1 MRGNGRM
8 LFSLLFLSSLFFA
21 ALVAGVS
28 AAKGEQLTPPL
39 PSFGNGCIDKRA
51 EDIYKMLTEE
61 PSQIILLDVRTK
73 AEYEEEHIQ
82 IEGVETKNIPL
93 SEIEER
99 LNELNK
105 SKVLIVYCRSGARS
119 GQACEILAQHNFTV
133 FNLEGG
139 ITAWKA
145 AGYPTTVVHPSPTHV
160 PAQTPTKTPTKMPPE
175 ATPETPAPTVSE
187 QPAQTPPTSPVGVPG
202 VPGFESIFAVAAVLL
217 AVSLLRGRRSKSA
230 EMEKRE

>member
-1 MRGNGRM
+1 MKGSVRM
-8 LFSLLFLSSLFFA
+8 LFSLLMLSSLFFA

-28 AAKGEQLTPPL
+28 AVKGEQLTPPL
-39 PSFGNGCIDKRA
+39 PSFGNGCIDKCA

-61 PSQIILLDVRTK
+61 PSQIILLDVRTE
-73 AEYEEEHIQ
+73 AEYEAEHIQ
-82 IEGVETKNIPL
+82 VKGVETKNIPL

-119 GQACEILAQHNFTV
+119 RQACEILAQHNFTV

-145 AGYPTTVVHPSPTHV
+145 AGYPTTAFMHSSPTPV
-160 PAQTPTKTPTKMPPE
+160 PTPTQMPTQMPE
-175 ATPETPAPTVSE
+175 ATPKTPAPTVSE
-187 QPAQTPPTSPVGVPG
+187 QPAQKPQTSPVGVPG

-217 AVSLLRGRRSKSA
+217 AVSLLRGRKLKSA
-230 EMEKRE
+230 EIEKRE

>member
-1 MRGNGRM
+1 M
-8 LFSLLFLSSLFFA
+8 LFSLLMLSSLFFA

-61 PSQIILLDVRTK
+61 PSQIILLDVRTE
-73 AEYEEEHIQ
+73 AEYEAEHIQ

-119 GQACEILAQHNFTV
+119 RQACEILAQHNFTV

-139 ITAWKA
+139 ITAWKS
-145 AGYPTTVVHPSPTHV
+145 AGYPTTAFNPSPTPV
-160 PAQTPTKTPTKMPPE
+160 PTPTQTPTQMPE

-187 QPAQTPPTSPVGVPG
+187 QPAQTPTTSPVSVPG
-202 VPGFESIFAVAAVLL
+202 VPGFETIFAVAAVLL
-217 AVSLLRGRRSKSA
+217 AVSLLRGRKWRNQKV
-230 EMEKRE
+230 

>member
-1 MRGNGRM
+1 M
-8 LFSLLFLSSLFFA
+8 LFSLLMLSSLFFA

-51 EDIYKMLTEE
+51 EDIYNMLTEE
-61 PSQIILLDVRTK
+61 PSQIILLDVRTE
-73 AEYEEEHIQ
+73 AEYEAEHIQ

-99 LNELNK
+99 LDELNK

-119 GQACEILAQHNFTV
+119 RQACEILAQHNFTV

-145 AGYPTTVVHPSPTHV
+145 AGYPTTAFNPSPTPV
-160 PAQTPTKTPTKMPPE
+160 LTPTQTPTQMPPE
-175 ATPETPAPTVSE
+175 ATQPAPTVSE
-187 QPAQTPPTSPVGVPG
+187 QPAQTPQTSPVGVPG
-202 VPGFESIFAVAAVLL
+202 VPGFEPIFAVTAVLL
-217 AVSLLRGRRSKSA
+217 AVSLLRGRKLKSA

>member
-8 LFSLLFLSSLFFA
+8 LFSLLMLSSLFFA

-61 PSQIILLDVRTK
+61 PSQIILLDVRTE
-73 AEYEEEHIQ
+73 AEYKEEHIQ

-119 GQACEILAQHNFTV
+119 RQACEILAQHNFTV

-145 AGYPTTVVHPSPTHV
+145 AGYPTTAFMQPSPTPV
-160 PAQTPTKTPTKMPPE
+160 PTPTQTPTQMPE

-187 QPAQTPPTSPVGVPG
+187 RATQQTPTTSPMGVPG
-202 VPGFESIFAVAAVLL
+202 VLGFEPIFAVAAVLL
-217 AVSLLRGRRSKSA
+217 AVSLLRGKKWRN
-230 EMEKRE
+230 

>member
-1 MRGNGRM
+1 M

-21 ALVAGVS
+21 TLVAGVS

-73 AEYEEEHIQ
+73 AEYEAEHIQ

-99 LNELNK
+99 LGELNK
-105 SKVLIVYCRSGARS
+105 SKVLIVYYRSGARS
-119 GQACEILAQHNFTV
+119 RQACEILAQHNFTV

-145 AGYPTTVVHPSPTHV
+145 AGYPTTAFMHSSPT
-160 PAQTPTKTPTKMPPE
+160 PAPTPTQTLTQMPPE

-187 QPAQTPPTSPVGVPG
+187 QPALTPQTSPVGVPG
-202 VPGFESIFAVAAVLL
+202 VPGFETIFAVAAVLL
-217 AVSLLRGRRSKSA
+217 AVSLLRRRKLKSV

>member
-1 MRGNGRM
+1 M
-8 LFSLLFLSSLFFA
+8 LFSLLMLSSLFFA

-39 PSFGNGCIDKRA
+39 PSFGNGCIDKCA

-61 PSQIILLDVRTK
+61 PSQIILLDVRTE

-119 GQACEILAQHNFTV
+119 RQACEILAQHNFTV

-145 AGYPTTVVHPSPTHV
+145 AGYPTTAFMHPSPT
-160 PAQTPTKTPTKMPPE
+160 PAPTQTQTPTQMPE
-175 ATPETPAPTVSE
+175 ATQPAPTVSE

-217 AVSLLRGRRSKSA
+217 AVSLLRGRKWRNQKC
-230 EMEKRE
+230 ERKR

>member
-1 MRGNGRM
+1 M
-8 LFSLLFLSSLFFA
+8 LFSLLMLSSLFFA
-21 ALVAGVS
+21 TLVAGVS
-28 AAKGEQLTPPL
+28 AVKGEQLTPPL

-61 PSQIILLDVRTK
+61 PSQIILLDVRTE
-73 AEYEEEHIQ
+73 AEYEAEHIQ

-119 GQACEILAQHNFTV
+119 RQACEILAQHNFTV

-139 ITAWKA
+139 ITAWKS
-145 AGYPTTVVHPSPTHV
+145 AGYPTTAFNPSPTPV
-160 PAQTPTKTPTKMPPE
+160 PTPTQTPTQMPE

-187 QPAQTPPTSPVGVPG
+187 QPAQTPTTSPVSVPG
-202 VPGFESIFAVAAVLL
+202 VPGFETIFAVAAVLL
-217 AVSLLRGRRSKSA
+217 AVSLLRGRKWRNQKC
-230 EMEKRE
+230 ERKR

>member
-1 MRGNGRM
+1 M

-28 AAKGEQLTPPL
+28 AAKGEQPTPPL
-39 PSFGNGCIDKRA
+39 PSFGYGCIDKRA

-61 PSQIILLDVRTK
+61 PSQIILLDVRTE
-73 AEYEEEHIQ
+73 AEYEAEHIQ

-119 GQACEILAQHNFTV
+119 RQACEILAQHNFTV

-139 ITAWKA
+139 ITAWKS
-145 AGYPTTVVHPSPTHV
+145 AGYPTTAFNPSPTPV
-160 PAQTPTKTPTKMPPE
+160 PTPTQTPTQMPE

-187 QPAQTPPTSPVGVPG
+187 QPAQTPTTSPVSVPG
-202 VPGFESIFAVAAVLL
+202 VPGFETIFAVAAVLL
-217 AVSLLRGRRSKSA
+217 AVSLLRGRKWRNQKC
-230 EMEKRE
+230 ERKR

>member
-1 MRGNGRM
+1 M
-8 LFSLLFLSSLFFA
+8 LFSLLMLSSLFFA

-39 PSFGNGCIDKRA
+39 PSGCIDKRA

-61 PSQIILLDVRTK
+61 PSQIILLDVRTE

-119 GQACEILAQHNFTV
+119 RQACEILAQHNFTV

-145 AGYPTTVVHPSPTHV
+145 AGYPTTAFMHPSLTPVPT
-160 PAQTPTKTPTKMPPE
+160 PTQTPTQVPPE
-175 ATPETPAPTVSE
+175 ATPETHAPTVSE
-187 QPAQTPPTSPVGVPG
+187 QPAQTPQTSPVGVPG
-202 VPGFESIFAVAAVLL
+202 VPGFEPIFAVAAVLL
-217 AVSLLRGRRSKSA
+217 AVSLLRGRKWRNQKC
-230 EMEKRE
+230 ERKR

>member
-1 MRGNGRM
+1 MRGSGRM

-28 AAKGEQLTPPL
+28 AAKGEQPTPPL
-39 PSFGNGCIDKRA
+39 PSFGNGCIDKRV

-61 PSQIILLDVRTK
+61 SSQIILLDVRTE
-73 AEYEEEHIQ
+73 AEYEAEHIQ
-82 IEGVETKNIPL
+82 IGGVETKNIPL

-99 LNELNK
+99 LGELNK

-119 GQACEILAQHNFTV
+119 RQACEILAQHNFTV

-145 AGYPTTVVHPSPTHV
+145 AGYPTTAFMQPSPTPV
-160 PAQTPTKTPTKMPPE
+160 PTPTQTPTQMPE
-175 ATPETPAPTVSE
+175 ATPETHAPTVSE
-187 QPAQTPPTSPVGVPG
+187 QPTPTPQTSPVSVPG
-202 VPGFESIFAVAAVLL
+202 VPGFETIFAVSAVLL
-217 AVSLLRGRRSKSA
+217 AVSLLRGRKWRN
-230 EMEKRE
+230 

>member
-1 MRGNGRM
+1 M
-8 LFSLLFLSSLFFA
+8 LFSLLMLSSLFFA

-51 EDIYKMLTEE
+51 EDIYRMLTEE
-61 PSQIILLDVRTK
+61 PSQIILLDVRTE

-119 GQACEILAQHNFTV
+119 RQACEILAQHNFTV

-145 AGYPTTVVHPSPTHV
+145 AGYPTTASMHSSPTPV
-160 PAQTPTKTPTKMPPE
+160 PTLTQTPTQMPPE
-175 ATPETPAPTVSE
+175 ATQPAPTVSE
-187 QPAQTPPTSPVGVPG
+187 QPAQTPQTSPVGVPG

-217 AVSLLRGRRSKSA
+217 AVSLLRGRKLKSA

>member
-1 MRGNGRM
+1 M

-39 PSFGNGCIDKRA
+39 PSFGYGCIDKRA

-61 PSQIILLDVRTK
+61 SSQIILLDVRTE
-73 AEYEEEHIQ
+73 AEYEAEHIQ

-119 GQACEILAQHNFTV
+119 RQACEILAQHNFTV

-139 ITAWKA
+139 ITAWKS

-160 PAQTPTKTPTKMPPE
+160 PAQTPTQTPTQMPE
-175 ATPETPAPTVSE
+175 ATQPAPTVSE
-187 QPAQTPPTSPVGVPG
+187 QPTPTPQTSPVGVPG
-202 VPGFESIFAVAAVLL
+202 VPGFETIFAVAAVLL
-217 AVSLLRGRRSKSA
+217 AVSLLRGRKLKSA

>member
-1 MRGNGRM
+1 MRGSGRM

-73 AEYEEEHIQ
+73 AEYKAEHIQ

-119 GQACEILAQHNFTV
+119 RQACEILAQHNFTV

-145 AGYPTTVVHPSPTHV
+145 AGYPTTAFNPSPTPV
-160 PAQTPTKTPTKMPPE
+160 PTPTQTPTQMPE

-187 QPAQTPPTSPVGVPG
+187 QPAQTPTTSPVSVPG
-202 VPGFESIFAVAAVLL
+202 VPGFETIFAVAAVLL
-217 AVSLLRGRRSKSA
+217 AVSLLRGRKLKSA

>member
-1 MRGNGRM
+1 MRGSGRM

-28 AAKGEQLTPPL
+28 AAKGEQPTPPL
-39 PSFGNGCIDKRA
+39 PSFGNGCIDKRV

-61 PSQIILLDVRTK
+61 SSQIILLDVRTE
-73 AEYEEEHIQ
+73 AEYEAEHIQ
-82 IEGVETKNIPL
+82 IGGVETKNIPL

-99 LNELNK
+99 LGELNK

-119 GQACEILAQHNFTV
+119 RQACEILAQHNFTV

-145 AGYPTTVVHPSPTHV
+145 AGYPTTAFNPSPTPV
-160 PAQTPTKTPTKMPPE
+160 LTPTQTPTQMPE
-175 ATPETPAPTVSE
+175 ATPETHAPTVSE
-187 QPAQTPPTSPVGVPG
+187 QPTPTPQTSPVSVPG
-202 VPGFESIFAVAAVLL
+202 VPGFETIFAVSAVLL
-217 AVSLLRGRRSKSA
+217 AVSLLRGRKWRN
-230 EMEKRE
+230 

>member
-1 MRGNGRM
+1 MRGSGRM
-8 LFSLLFLSSLFFA
+8 LFSLLMLSSLFFA

-51 EDIYKMLTEE
+51 EDIYKMLTEK

-73 AEYEEEHIQ
+73 AEYDKEHIQ
-82 IEGVETKNIPL
+82 MEGVETKNIPL

-119 GQACEILAQHNFTV
+119 RQACEILAQHNFTV

-145 AGYPTTVVHPSPTHV
+145 AGYPTTAFNPSPTPV
-160 PAQTPTKTPTKMPPE
+160 LTPTQTPTQMPPE

-187 QPAQTPPTSPVGVPG
+187 QPTPTPQTSPVD
-202 VPGFESIFAVAAVLL
+202 VPGFEFIFAVAVVLL
-217 AVSLLRGRRSKSA
+217 AVSLLRGRKLKSA

>member
-1 MRGNGRM
+1 MRGSVRM

-51 EDIYKMLTEE
+51 EDVYKMLTEE

-73 AEYEEEHIQ
+73 AEYEAEHIQ

-119 GQACEILAQHNFTV
+119 RQACEILAQHNFTV

-139 ITAWKA
+139 ITAWKS
-145 AGYPTTVVHPSPTHV
+145 AGYPTTAFNPSPTPV
-160 PAQTPTKTPTKMPPE
+160 PTPTQTPTQMPE

-187 QPAQTPPTSPVGVPG
+187 QPAQTPTTSPVSVPG
-202 VPGFESIFAVAAVLL
+202 VPGFETIFAVAAVLL
-217 AVSLLRGRRSKSA
+217 AVSLLRGRKWRNQKC
-230 EMEKRE
+230 ERKR

>member
-1 MRGNGRM
+1 MKGSMRM
-8 LFSLLFLSSLFFA
+8 LFSLLMLSSLFFA

-39 PSFGNGCIDKRA
+39 PGNGCIDKCA

-61 PSQIILLDVRTK
+61 PSKIILLDVRTE

-119 GQACEILAQHNFTV
+119 RQACEILAQHNFTV
-133 FNLEGG
+133 FNLSLIHISE
-139 ITAWKA
+139 
-145 AGYPTTVVHPSPTHV
+145 PTRPY
-160 PAQTPTKTPTKMPPE
+160 
-175 ATPETPAPTVSE
+175 
-187 QPAQTPPTSPVGVPG
+187 
-202 VPGFESIFAVAAVLL
+202 
-217 AVSLLRGRRSKSA
+217 
-230 EMEKRE
+230 

>member
-1 MRGNGRM
+1 M

-61 PSQIILLDVRTK
+61 PSQIILLDVRTE

-119 GQACEILAQHNFTV
+119 RQACEILAQHNFTV

-145 AGYPTTVVHPSPTHV
+145 AGYPTTAFNPSPTPV
-160 PAQTPTKTPTKMPPE
+160 PTPTQTPTQMPPE

-202 VPGFESIFAVAAVLL
+202 VPGFETIFAVSAVLL
-217 AVSLLRGRRSKSA
+217 AVSLLRGRKWRNQKC
-230 EMEKRE
+230 ERKR

>member
-1 MRGNGRM
+1 MRGSVRM

-28 AAKGEQLTPPL
+28 AAKGEQPTPPL
-39 PSFGNGCIDKRA
+39 PSFGNGCIDKRV

-61 PSQIILLDVRTK
+61 SSQIILLDVRTE
-73 AEYEEEHIQ
+73 AEYEAEHIQ

-119 GQACEILAQHNFTV
+119 RQACEILAQHNFTV

-139 ITAWKA
+139 ITAWKS

-160 PAQTPTKTPTKMPPE
+160 PAQTPTQTPTQMPE
-175 ATPETPAPTVSE
+175 ATQPAPTVSE
-187 QPAQTPPTSPVGVPG
+187 QPTPTPQTSPVGVPG
-202 VPGFESIFAVAAVLL
+202 VPGFETIFAVAAVLL
-217 AVSLLRGRRSKSA
+217 AVSLLRGRKLKSA

>member
-1 MRGNGRM
+1 M
-8 LFSLLFLSSLFFA
+8 LFSLLMLSSLFFA
-21 ALVAGVS
+21 TLVAGVS

-61 PSQIILLDVRTK
+61 PSQIILLDVRTE

-105 SKVLIVYCRSGARS
+105 SKVLIVYYRSGARS
-119 GQACEILAQHNFTV
+119 RQACEILAQHNFTV

-139 ITAWKA
+139 ITAWKS
-145 AGYPTTVVHPSPTHV
+145 AGYPTTAFMHPSPTPV
-160 PAQTPTKTPTKMPPE
+160 PTPTQTPTQIPPE
-175 ATPETPAPTVSE
+175 ATQPAPTVSE
-187 QPAQTPPTSPVGVPG
+187 QPAQTPQTSPVGVPG
-202 VPGFESIFAVAAVLL
+202 VPGFETIFAVSAVLL
-217 AVSLLRGRRSKSA
+217 AVSLLRGRKLKSA

>member
-1 MRGNGRM
+1 M
-8 LFSLLFLSSLFFA
+8 LFSLLMLSSLFFA

-39 PSFGNGCIDKRA
+39 PSFGYGCIDKRA

-61 PSQIILLDVRTK
+61 PSQIILLDVRTE
-73 AEYEEEHIQ
+73 AEYGEEHIQ

-99 LNELNK
+99 LNKLNK

-119 GQACEILAQHNFTV
+119 RQACEILAQHNFTV
-133 FNLEGG
+133 FNLEDG

-145 AGYPTTVVHPSPTHV
+145 AGYPTTAFMHPSLTPVPT
-160 PAQTPTKTPTKMPPE
+160 PTQTPTQMPE
-175 ATPETPAPTVSE
+175 ATPKTPAPTVSE

-202 VPGFESIFAVAAVLL
+202 VPGFEPIFAVAAVLL
-217 AVSLLRGRRSKSA
+217 AVSLLRGRKLKSA

>member
-1 MRGNGRM
+1 MKGSGRM
-8 LFSLLFLSSLFFA
+8 LFSLLMLSSLFFA

-73 AEYEEEHIQ
+73 AEYEAEHIQ

-119 GQACEILAQHNFTV
+119 RQACEILAQHNFTV
-133 FNLEGG
+133 FNLKGG

-145 AGYPTTVVHPSPTHV
+145 AGYPTTAFMHSSPT
-160 PAQTPTKTPTKMPPE
+160 PAPTQTQTPTQMPE
-175 ATPETPAPTVSE
+175 ATPETPAPTVSG
-187 QPAQTPPTSPVGVPG
+187 QPAQTPQTSPVGEPG
-202 VPGFESIFAVAAVLL
+202 VPGFETILAVAAVLL
-217 AVSLLRGRRSKSA
+217 AVSLLRGRK
-230 EMEKRE
+230 

>member
-1 MRGNGRM
+1 MKGSGRM
-8 LFSLLFLSSLFFA
+8 LFSLLMLSSLFFA

-39 PSFGNGCIDKRA
+39 PSFGYGCIDKRA

-61 PSQIILLDVRTK
+61 PSQIILLDVRTG

-119 GQACEILAQHNFTV
+119 RQACEILAQHNFTV

-145 AGYPTTVVHPSPTHV
+145 AGYPTTAFMHPSPTPV
-160 PAQTPTKTPTKMPPE
+160 PTPTQTPTQMPE
-175 ATPETPAPTVSE
+175 ATPETHAPTVSE
-187 QPAQTPPTSPVGVPG
+187 QPTQTPQTSPVGVPG
-202 VPGFESIFAVAAVLL
+202 VPGFEPIFAVAAVLL
-217 AVSLLRGRRSKSA
+217 AVSLLRGRKWRNQKC
-230 EMEKRE
+230 ERKR

>member
-1 MRGNGRM
+1 MKGSMRM
-8 LFSLLFLSSLFFA
+8 LFSLLMLSSLFFA

-61 PSQIILLDVRTK
+61 PSQIILLDVRTE
-73 AEYEEEHIQ
+73 AEYEAEHIQ

-93 SEIEER
+93 SEIEGR
-99 LNELNK
+99 LNELNR

-119 GQACEILAQHNFTV
+119 RQACEILAQHNFTV
-133 FNLEGG
+133 FNLKGG

-145 AGYPTTVVHPSPTHV
+145 AGYPTTAFMQPSPTPV
-160 PAQTPTKTPTKMPPE
+160 PTPTQTPTQMPPE
-175 ATPETPAPTVSE
+175 ATQPAPTVSE
-187 QPAQTPPTSPVGVPG
+187 QPAQTPQTSPVGVPG
-202 VPGFESIFAVAAVLL
+202 VPGFEPIFAVAAVLL
-217 AVSLLRGRRSKSA
+217 AVSLLRV
-230 EMEKRE
+230 RERN

>member
-1 MRGNGRM
+1 MRGSVRM

-39 PSFGNGCIDKRA
+39 PSFGNGCIDKCA

-61 PSQIILLDVRTK
+61 PSQIILLDVRTE
-73 AEYEEEHIQ
+73 AEYEAEHIQ

-119 GQACEILAQHNFTV
+119 KQACKILAQHNFTV

-145 AGYPTTVVHPSPTHV
+145 AGYPTTAFMHPSLTPVPT
-160 PAQTPTKTPTKMPPE
+160 PTQTPTQIPPE
-175 ATPETPAPTVSE
+175 ATQPAPTVSE
-187 QPAQTPPTSPVGVPG
+187 QPAQTPQTTSPVGVPG
-202 VPGFESIFAVAAVLL
+202 VPGFEPIFAVAAVLL
-217 AVSLLRGRRSKSA
+217 AVSLLRGRKWRNQKC
-230 EMEKRE
+230 ERKR

>member
-1 MRGNGRM
+1 MRGSVRM

-61 PSQIILLDVRTK
+61 PSQIILLDVRTE

-119 GQACEILAQHNFTV
+119 RQACEILAQHNFTV

-145 AGYPTTVVHPSPTHV
+145 AGYPTTAFNPSPTPV
-160 PAQTPTKTPTKMPPE
+160 STPTQTPTQMPPE

-187 QPAQTPPTSPVGVPG
+187 RATQQTPTTSPVGVPG
-202 VPGFESIFAVAAVLL
+202 VPGFETIFAVAAVLL
-217 AVSLLRGRRSKSA
+217 AVSLLRGRKWRNQKC
-230 EMEKRE
+230 ERKR

>member
-1 MRGNGRM
+1 M
-8 LFSLLFLSSLFFA
+8 LFSLLMLSSLFFA

-61 PSQIILLDVRTK
+61 PSQIILLDVRTE

-82 IEGVETKNIPL
+82 IESVETKNIPL

-119 GQACEILAQHNFTV
+119 RQACEILAQHNFTV

-145 AGYPTTVVHPSPTHV
+145 AGYPTTAFMQPSPTPV
-160 PAQTPTKTPTKMPPE
+160 PTQTQTSTQMPE
-175 ATPETPAPTVSE
+175 ATPETHAPTVSG
-187 QPAQTPPTSPVGVPG
+187 QPAQTPQTSPVGVPG
-202 VPGFESIFAVAAVLL
+202 VPGFEPIFAVAAVLL
-217 AVSLLRGRRSKSA
+217 AVSFLRVRKWRNQKC
-230 EMEKRE
+230 ERKR

>member
-1 MRGNGRM
+1 MRGSGRM
-8 LFSLLFLSSLFFA
+8 LFSLLMLSSLFFA

-61 PSQIILLDVRTK
+61 PSQIILLDVRTE

-119 GQACEILAQHNFTV
+119 RQACEILAQHNFTV

-145 AGYPTTVVHPSPTHV
+145 AGYPTTAFNPSPTPV
-160 PAQTPTKTPTKMPPE
+160 PTPTQTPTQMPPE

-187 QPAQTPPTSPVGVPG
+187 QPAQTPQTSPVGVPG
-202 VPGFESIFAVAAVLL
+202 VPGFETIFAVAAVLL
-217 AVSLLRGRRSKSA
+217 AVSLLRGRKLKSA

>member
-1 MRGNGRM
+1 MRGSGRM

-61 PSQIILLDVRTK
+61 PSQIILLDVRTE
-73 AEYEEEHIQ
+73 AEYEAEHIQ

-119 GQACEILAQHNFTV
+119 RQACEILAQHNFTV
-133 FNLEGG
+133 FNLGGG
-139 ITAWKA
+139 ITAWKS
-145 AGYPTTVVHPSPTHV
+145 AGYPTTAFNPSPTPV
-160 PAQTPTKTPTKMPPE
+160 PTPTQTPTQMPE

-187 QPAQTPPTSPVGVPG
+187 QPAQTPQTSPVGVPG
-202 VPGFESIFAVAAVLL
+202 VPGFETIFAVAAVLL
-217 AVSLLRGRRSKSA
+217 AVSLLRGRKWRNQKC
-230 EMEKRE
+230 ERKR

>member
-1 MRGNGRM
+1 M

-28 AAKGEQLTPPL
+28 AAKGEQPTPPL
-39 PSFGNGCIDKRA
+39 PSFGNGCIDKRV

-61 PSQIILLDVRTK
+61 SSQIILLDVRTE
-73 AEYEEEHIQ
+73 AEYEAEHIQ
-82 IEGVETKNIPL
+82 IGGVETKNIPL

-99 LNELNK
+99 LGELNK

-119 GQACEILAQHNFTV
+119 RQACEILAQHNFTV

-145 AGYPTTVVHPSPTHV
+145 AGYPTTAFMQPSPTPV
-160 PAQTPTKTPTKMPPE
+160 PTPTQTPTQMPE
-175 ATPETPAPTVSE
+175 ATPETHAPTVSE
-187 QPAQTPPTSPVGVPG
+187 QPTPTPQTSPVSVPG
-202 VPGFESIFAVAAVLL
+202 VPGFETIFAVSAVLL
-217 AVSLLRGRRSKSA
+217 AVSLLRGRKWRN
-230 EMEKRE
+230 

>member
-1 MRGNGRM
+1 MKGSGRM
-8 LFSLLFLSSLFFA
+8 LFSLLMLSSLFFA

-105 SKVLIVYCRSGARS
+105 SKVLIVYCRSGVRS
-119 GQACEILAQHNFTV
+119 RQACEILAQHNFTV

-145 AGYPTTVVHPSPTHV
+145 AGYPTTAFMQPSPTPV
-160 PAQTPTKTPTKMPPE
+160 PTPTQTPTQMPE
-175 ATPETPAPTVSE
+175 VTPETPAPTVSE
-187 QPAQTPPTSPVGVPG
+187 WPAQTPLTSPVGVPG
-202 VPGFESIFAVAAVLL
+202 VPGFEPIFAVAAVLL
-217 AVSLLRGRRSKSA
+217 AVSLLRGRMLKSPK
-230 EMEKRE
+230 MEKRE

>member
-1 MRGNGRM
+1 MRGSGRM

-61 PSQIILLDVRTK
+61 PSQIILLDVRTE
-73 AEYEEEHIQ
+73 AEYEAEHIQ

-119 GQACEILAQHNFTV
+119 RQACEILAQHNFTV

-139 ITAWKA
+139 ITAWKS
-145 AGYPTTVVHPSPTHV
+145 AGYPTTAFNPSPTPV
-160 PAQTPTKTPTKMPPE
+160 PTPTQTPTQMPE

-187 QPAQTPPTSPVGVPG
+187 QPAQTPTTSPVSVPG
-202 VPGFESIFAVAAVLL
+202 VPGFETIFAVAAVLL
-217 AVSLLRGRRSKSA
+217 AVSLLRGRKWRNQKC
-230 EMEKRE
+230 ERKR

>member
-1 MRGNGRM
+1 MKGSGRM

-51 EDIYKMLTEE
+51 EDIYRMLTEE
-61 PSQIILLDVRTK
+61 PSQIILLDVRTE
-73 AEYEEEHIQ
+73 AEYEAEHIQ

-119 GQACEILAQHNFTV
+119 RQACEILAQHNFTV

-139 ITAWKA
+139 ITAWKS
-145 AGYPTTVVHPSPTHV
+145 AGYPTTAFNPSPTPV
-160 PAQTPTKTPTKMPPE
+160 PTPTQTPTQMPE

-187 QPAQTPPTSPVGVPG
+187 QPAQTPTTSPVSVPG
-202 VPGFESIFAVAAVLL
+202 VPGFETIFAVAAVLL
-217 AVSLLRGRRSKSA
+217 AVSLLRGRKWRNQKC
-230 EMEKRE
+230 ERKR

>member
-1 MRGNGRM
+1 MRGSGRM
-8 LFSLLFLSSLFFA
+8 LFSLLMLSSLFFA

-51 EDIYKMLTEE
+51 EDIYRMLTEE
-61 PSQIILLDVRTK
+61 PSQIILLDVRTE

-99 LNELNK
+99 LNELNM
-105 SKVLIVYCRSGARS
+105 SKVLIVYYRSGAKSR
-119 GQACEILAQHNFTV
+119 QACEILAQHNFTV

-160 PAQTPTKTPTKMPPE
+160 PAQTQTKTPTQMPPE

-187 QPAQTPPTSPVGVPG
+187 HPAQTPQTSPVGVPG
-202 VPGFESIFAVAAVLL
+202 VPGFEPIFAVAAVLL
-217 AVSLLRGRRSKSA
+217 AVSPLRGRKWRNQKV
-230 EMEKRE
+230 

>member
-1 MRGNGRM
+1 MRGSGRM

-51 EDIYKMLTEE
+51 EDIYKMLTEK
-61 PSQIILLDVRTK
+61 PSQIILLDVRTE
-73 AEYEEEHIQ
+73 AEYEDEHIQ

-119 GQACEILAQHNFTV
+119 RQACEILAQHNFTV

-139 ITAWKA
+139 ITAWKS
-145 AGYPTTVVHPSPTHV
+145 AGYPTTAFNPSPTPV
-160 PAQTPTKTPTKMPPE
+160 PTPTQTPTQMPE

-187 QPAQTPPTSPVGVPG
+187 QPAQTPTTSPVSVPG
-202 VPGFESIFAVAAVLL
+202 VPGFETIFAVSAVLL
-217 AVSLLRGRRSKSA
+217 AVSLLRGRKWRNQKC
-230 EMEKRE
+230 ERKR

>member
-1 MRGNGRM
+1 M
-8 LFSLLFLSSLFFA
+8 
-21 ALVAGVS
+21 
-28 AAKGEQLTPPL
+28 
-39 PSFGNGCIDKRA
+39 
-51 EDIYKMLTEE
+51 
-61 PSQIILLDVRTK
+61 LDVRTE

-99 LNELNK
+99 LGELNK

-119 GQACEILAQHNFTV
+119 RQACEILAQHNFTV

-145 AGYPTTVVHPSPTHV
+145 AGYPTTAFMQPSPTPV
-160 PAQTPTKTPTKMPPE
+160 QTPTQTPAQMPE

-187 QPAQTPPTSPVGVPG
+187 LPAQTPQTSPVGVPG

-217 AVSLLRGRRSKSA
+217 TVSLLRGRKLKSA
-230 EMEKRE
+230 EMERRE